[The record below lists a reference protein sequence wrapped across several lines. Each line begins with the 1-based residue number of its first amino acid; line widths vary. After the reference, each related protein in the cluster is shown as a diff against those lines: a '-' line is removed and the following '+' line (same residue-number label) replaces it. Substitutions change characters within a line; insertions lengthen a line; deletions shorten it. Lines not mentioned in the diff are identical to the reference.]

1 MQRCDITWAILQLKA
16 LGIDDVLHFDF
27 LSPPPSD
34 AIVYAVRARDFSYV
48 CITTSCSND
57 YVVNV
62 VGVVVQL
69 ESDRRERKDDGSGRD
84 DVGDA
89 SG

>member
-34 AIVYAVRARDFSYV
+34 AIVYAVSVGGIVENAYLDHYSQFLVWSLV
-48 CITTSCSND
+48 C
-57 YVVNV
+57 
-62 VGVVVQL
+62 L
-69 ESDRRERKDDGSGRD
+69 
-84 DVGDA
+84 
-89 SG
+89 